1 MIVAEPL
8 GSAEDKSLE
17 LELGRNIH
25 KLARGGAAFR
35 QPESG
40 DGETS
45 AENLGYLLRRV
56 SKTSMDEIDNL
67 ISELQTLRRKLQTDG
82 DRIERDIAKH
92 AELSQQVMQ
101 LTTIISDS
109 VKKLPGASNIG
120 R

>member
-25 KLARGGAAFR
+25 KLARSGAAVR
-35 QPESG
+35 QPAG

-45 AENLGYLLRRV
+45 AENLGNLLRQL
-56 SKTSMDEIDNL
+56 SKTSLSEIDNL

-82 DRIERDIAKH
+82 DRIERDIAEH

-101 LTTIISDS
+101 LTKIISDS
-109 VKKLPGASNIG
+109 VKKLPGRS
-120 R
+120 

>member
-25 KLARGGAAFR
+25 KLARDGAAFR

-45 AENLGYLLRRV
+45 TENLGNLLRQL
-56 SKTSMDEIDNL
+56 SKTSLSEIDNL

-109 VKKLPGASNIG
+109 VKKLPGASSIG